1 MIAGGDECRCLHP
14 HAVEENVSRL
24 ELPVS
29 GALAHV
35 PRDDDGCGLEGRKEL
50 LEGLDLLEVSI
61 SSEVEV
67 GKVGNRDD

>member
-1 MIAGGDECRCLHP
+1 
-14 HAVEENVSRL
+14 VEENVSRL

-35 PRDDDGCGLEGRKEL
+35 PRDDDGGGLEGRKEL

-67 GKVGNRDD
+67 GEVGDRDD